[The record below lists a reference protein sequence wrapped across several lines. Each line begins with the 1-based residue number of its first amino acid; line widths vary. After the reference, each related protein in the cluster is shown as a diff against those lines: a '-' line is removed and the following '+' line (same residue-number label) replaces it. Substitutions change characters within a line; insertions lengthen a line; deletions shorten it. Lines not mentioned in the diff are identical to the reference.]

1 MKILYG
7 VQATGNGHITR
18 ARAML
23 PALQA
28 RGIEVDFVFSG
39 RDKDAYFDMD
49 CFGAYRTFR
58 GFTYR
63 MQEGRVRRLATLTD
77 ARPYRFVQD
86 VLALDTRAYDLVLTD
101 FEPVSAWAAR
111 RQGVRSV
118 GLAHQYALLYP
129 LADVPPPPLL
139 PYGLKAFA
147 PAGDYLGVHWQAFGQ
162 PILPPLIQANP
173 HRVDDKG
180 FVLVYLPFEDL
191 TQVQTWLRSAPQQ
204 RFRIYAAVDNIISD
218 GLIEVHPFSRTA
230 FPRDT
235 AACSGVICNAG
246 FGLCSEVM
254 ALGKKLLVRPL
265 DNQVEQAS
273 NAKVLQNMAAADVM
287 HHFDA
292 DILHRWLQRP
302 NPAPVQFPDTAAAV
316 AGWLAEG
323 CREPVDKLVE
333 NVWAQG

>member
-28 RGIEVDFVFSG
+28 HGIEVDFVFSG
-39 RDKDAYFDMD
+39 RDKNGYFDMEY
-49 CFGAYRTFR
+49 FGDYRAFD
-58 GFTYR
+58 GFTHR
-63 MQEGRVRRLATLTD
+63 LQDGRVRFFDTLAG

-86 VLALDTRAYDLVLTD
+86 VLSLDTRAYDLVLTD

-111 RQGVRSV
+111 RQGVRAV

-129 LADVPPPPLL
+129 LAGEPPPLLL

-147 PAGDYLGVHWQAFGQ
+147 PAGDYLGIHWQPFGQ
-162 PILPPLIQANP
+162 PVLPPLIQANP
-173 HRVDDKG
+173 HPVDDKG

-191 TQVQTWLRSAPQQ
+191 TQMKTWLLSAPQQ
-204 RFRIYAAVDNIISD
+204 RFRIYAPVDNIVSD

-230 FPRDT
+230 FLRDS
-235 AACSGVICNAG
+235 AECSGVICHAG

-265 DNQVEQAS
+265 DNHVEQAS
-273 NAKVLQNMAAADVM
+273 NAKILQSTAAADVIGG
-287 HHFDA
+287 FDA
-292 DILHRWLQRP
+292 DTLHHWLQRP
-302 NPAPVQFPDTAAAV
+302 NPAPVRFPDTAAAV
-316 AGWLAEG
+316 AGWLAQG
-323 CREPVDKLVE
+323 GREPVDKMVE
-333 NVWAQG
+333 NVWACA

>member
-28 RGIEVDFVFSG
+28 HGIEVDFVFSG
-39 RDKDAYFDMD
+39 RDETGYFDME
-49 CFGAYRTFR
+49 CFGTYRTFR

-63 MQEGRVRRLATLTD
+63 MQEGRVRRFDTLAD

-86 VLALDTRAYDLVLTD
+86 VLALDVRAYDLVLTD

-129 LADVPPPPLL
+129 LAGMPPPPLL
-139 PYGLKAFA
+139 PFGLKAFA
-147 PAGDYLGVHWQAFGQ
+147 PADDYLGLHWQSFGQ
-162 PILPPLIQANP
+162 PILPPLVQVNP
-173 HRVDDKG
+173 HPVDDKG
-180 FVLVYLPFEDL
+180 FILVYLPFEDL
-191 TQVQTWLRSAPQQ
+191 TRVKTWLRSAPQQ
-204 RFRIYAAVDNIISD
+204 RFRIYAAVDKIVSD

-230 FPRDT
+230 FPRD
-235 AACSGVICNAG
+235 AAECSGVICNAG
-246 FGLCSEVM
+246 FGLCSEMM

-265 DNQVEQAS
+265 DNQAEQAS
-273 NAKVLQNMAAADVM
+273 NAKILQKTGAADVV
-287 HHFDA
+287 HQFDSA
-292 DILHRWLQRP
+292 TLRDWLQRP
-302 NPAPVQFPDTAAAV
+302 NPAPVRFPDTASAV
-316 AGWLAEG
+316 ADWLAGG
-323 CREPVDKLVE
+323 CAEPVDKMVE
-333 NVWAQG
+333 NVWAHD